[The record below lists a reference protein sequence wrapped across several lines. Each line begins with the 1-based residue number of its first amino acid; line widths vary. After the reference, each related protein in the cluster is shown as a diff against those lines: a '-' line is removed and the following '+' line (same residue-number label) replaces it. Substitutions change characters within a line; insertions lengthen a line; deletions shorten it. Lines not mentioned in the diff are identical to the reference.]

1 MVEQGTVI
9 VEQWNSHSATVMV
22 EQWNSNAGTVEQ

>member
-1 MVEQGTVI
+1 MVEK
-9 VEQWNSHSATVMV
+9 WNSNGGTRNSDGDTVMV